1 MDAFTRAVERRR
13 AMGLAD
19 AFAAE
24 DRVTVK
30 YSDFYRLMKEAAY
43 AECIKEIALAETN
56 PLKAGA
62 IIQKLAK
69 GGKVR

>member
-1 MDAFTRAVERRR
+1 
-13 AMGLAD
+13 MGLID
-19 AFAAE
+19 AFAEE

-43 AECIKEIALAETN
+43 AEVIKEIALAEAN

-62 IIQKLAK
+62 MIQKLAK
-69 GGKVR
+69 GADDD